1 MQKWGAA
8 VWTRQ
13 GCKEWCSSV
22 DETRCKD
29 GVQQF
34 ARDKD
39 AGTGVT
45 VDETRCKDGC
55 NSVDETRCKDSWVNN
70 YELDE
75 W

>member
-1 MQKWGAA
+1 M
-8 VWTRQ
+8 
-13 GCKEWCSSV
+13 

-55 NSVDETRCKDSWVNN
+55 NSVDETRCKDSWVNK
-70 YELDE
+70 YVLDE